1 MSCQGDEED
10 VFSRHVLTCSVI
22 DAEETGS
29 DGVKQ
34 DAGCWRMRRIAHGKD
49 SQTRDIWNFV
59 DKSTKF
65 QFFIAFYYSLG

>member
-1 MSCQGDEED
+1 MNRTDRCSRRMSCQGDEED

-34 DAGCWRMRRIAHGKD
+34 DAGC
-49 SQTRDIWNFV
+49 
-59 DKSTKF
+59 
-65 QFFIAFYYSLG
+65 